1 MQTENKTARTSI
13 SLGVAAISFAVLIM
27 ELSMIRIMEVILA
40 PNTGYMAL
48 TSAMFALGLGGIY
61 LYLFPIGQ
69 DHLKRVLGRLAIGF
83 SILAPMVIVI
93 FNTLPFG
100 FEINQQNILLQI
112 LCWLGMYLALVL
124 PFFTAGLA
132 LALIFQTYSK
142 DISRLYFYDLIAAGS
157 ACLIFIP
164 LMPSFG
170 PGGLILVA
178 SAASLVAYI
187 CFARPSKTVT
197 VLVSLIIAG
206 LIATPIVKDNYIEFE
221 GHANKRGN
229 DEMIEKG
236 KRFMVKW
243 DPVSKLDILNSRP
256 NALLFSI
263 DGGSQGSWLGRFN
276 GDFSYF
282 DNVRKEQPETYFFGR
297 NSIVHHL
304 ADSKGIEPDV
314 LIIGSSAGGETKAA
328 IAFGARQID
337 AVELVGAIIN
347 AERNEFKDYGGGIY
361 NHPTV
366 TPIIGEGRSYLRSTD
381 KRYDIIQMFSNH
393 STTSITQGATAAGV
407 AYLQTIE
414 AYLEYFDHLKDDG
427 MMQINHHIYPR
438 MLTTAAQAWHQSGR
452 TQFWKHVLV
461 IEPRIADTLPTL
473 LLKMQPWT
481 QADVD
486 TVVSY
491 VNRKKSFEAIRPKR
505 NNPSERVTADNFYET
520 MLTAKGTFITG
531 IQFAVGTYMQNG
543 LEYDIQ
549 VELFDNNR
557 QLIRQAVIPGRLI
570 ADNAVATANFD
581 VLADTQGND
590 YFVRVSAPGANE
602 KNGFS
607 IWQSKGGSASMNFVP
622 GVEVPTNFIAFNP
635 LDDTENIVSNDLLK
649 SPFPYAIADEL
660 PWDLTPVTDF
670 SPFFSMTRKNLDL
683 LEINKENVLD
693 ANTAYLLNTQLNGGY
708 PKDWIHLIVVGA
720 VSIVFSLIFIAI
732 PLLRT
737 NFKQSTW
744 PGMSAD
750 IVYFACLGL
759 GFIMLQVVLIQ
770 IFHKLIGFP
779 VHTFVLVISTML
791 LSAGLG
797 SVCSIK
803 FLKMVG
809 NRTSVVFLM
818 IIVYGLLFIFSFEK
832 LFYLLLSYSLPIRLL
847 CGAIMIAPLSFFM
860 GMPFPIGILG
870 LSSNNQAA
878 IPWAWA
884 LNGFF
889 TVLGGYLAII
899 ISINSS
905 FTTVL
910 FLSLVIY
917 AVALLVVRKSVTI
930 ENADSVL
937 PDSRVSMK
945 AV

>member
-1 MQTENKTARTSI
+1 MQTESKTARTSI
-13 SLGVAAISFAVLIM
+13 SFGVAAISFAVLIM

-61 LYLFPIGQ
+61 LYLFPISQ
-69 DHLKRVLGRLAIGF
+69 HNLKQVLGRLALGF
-83 SILAPMVIVI
+83 SILAPTVIVV

-100 FEINQQNILLQI
+100 FEINQQNILIQI
-112 LCWLGMYLALVL
+112 LCWMGMYLALVL

-142 DISRLYFYDLIAAGS
+142 DISRLYFYDLIAAGC

-164 LMPSFG
+164 LMPAFG
-170 PGGLILVA
+170 PGGLILIA

-187 CFARPSKTVT
+187 CFAMPTKTVT
-197 VLVSLIIAG
+197 GLVSLIIVG
-206 LIATPIVKDNYIEFE
+206 LIATPIIKDTYLEFE

-229 DEMIEKG
+229 DEMIDNG
-236 KRFMVKW
+236 KRIMVKW
-243 DPVSKLDILNSRP
+243 DPVSKLDVLNARP

-263 DGGSQGSWLGRFN
+263 DGGTQGSWLGKFN

-282 DNVRKEQPETYFFGR
+282 DAIRKEQPDTYFFGR

-304 ADSKGIEPDV
+304 ADSKNIEPEV

-328 IAFGARQID
+328 IAFGARHID

-393 STTSITQGATAAGV
+393 STSSITQGATAAGV
-407 AYLQTIE
+407 AYLQTVE
-414 AYLEYFDHLKDDG
+414 AYLEYFDHLTEDG
-427 MMQINHHIYPR
+427 MMQINHHVYPR

-452 TQFWKHVLV
+452 TEFWKHVLV
-461 IEPRIADTLPTL
+461 IEPRVADTLPSL

-481 QADVD
+481 QSEVD
-486 TVVSY
+486 TVINY

-505 NNPSERVTADNFYET
+505 NNPSERITTGNPYET
-520 MLTAKGTFITG
+520 ELTAEGTFITAV
-531 IQFAVGTYMQNG
+531 QFAVGTYMQNG

-549 VELFDNNR
+549 VEVFDDNR
-557 QLIRQAVIPGRLI
+557 QLIRQVVIPGRLI
-570 ADNAVATANFD
+570 ADNSVATASFD
-581 VLADTQGND
+581 VLTQTQGKK
-590 YFVRVSAPGANE
+590 YFVKISAPGATA

-607 IWQSKGGSASMNFVP
+607 IWQSKQGKASMNFAP
-622 GVEVPTNFIAFNP
+622 GVVVPTNFIAFNP
-635 LDDTENIVSNDLLK
+635 LDYSENIVSNDLLK
-649 SPFPYAIADEL
+649 SPFPKAVADEL
-660 PWDLTPVTDF
+660 PWDITPVTDF
-670 SPFFSMTRKNLDL
+670 SPFFSMIRKNLDVL
-683 LEINKENVLD
+683 KVNKENVLD
-693 ANTAYLLNTQLNGGY
+693 ANTAYLLNTQLNDGY
-708 PKDWIHLIVVGA
+708 PKDWIHLIVVGV
-720 VSIVFSLIFIAI
+720 VSIVFSLVFIAI

-750 IVYFACLGL
+750 IIYFACLGL

-797 SVCSIK
+797 SVCSTW

-809 NRTSVVFLM
+809 NRTSIVFLM
-818 IIVYGLLFIFSFEK
+818 IIAYGLLFIFSFEK
-832 LFYLLLSYSLPIRLL
+832 LFYLLLSFSLPVRLL

-870 LSSNNQAA
+870 LSNNNQAA

-889 TVLGGYLAII
+889 TVLGGYLAIVV
-899 ISINSS
+899 SINSS

-910 FLSLVIY
+910 FLSLLIY
-917 AVALLVVRKSVTI
+917 AIALLVVRKSVAN
-930 ENADSVL
+930 ENPGDVIRDSQA
-937 PDSRVSMK
+937 SIK

>member
-1 MQTENKTARTSI
+1 MQTENKTAHISI

-61 LYLFPIGQ
+61 LYLFPIKAGQ
-69 DHLKRVLGRLAIGF
+69 LKNVLGRLAIGF
-83 SILAPMVIVI
+83 SVFAPLVI
-93 FNTLPFG
+93 FIFNSLPFG
-100 FEINQQNILLQI
+100 FEINQQNIAIQI
-112 LCWLGMYLALVL
+112 LCWLGMYVALVA

-142 DISRLYFYDLIAAGS
+142 DIGRLYFFDLVAAGL

-164 LMPSFG
+164 LMPAYG
-170 PGGLILVA
+170 PGGLIFIA
-178 SAASLVAYI
+178 SAASLVAFL
-187 CFARPSKTVT
+187 CFSQSGRVVT
-197 VLVSLIIAG
+197 GLVCLIIAG
-206 LIATPIVKDNYIEFE
+206 LVITPLVKDDYIEFE

-229 DEMIEKG
+229 DQMIDQG
-236 KRFMVKW
+236 KRIMVKW
-243 DPVSKLDILNSRP
+243 DPVSKLDILNARP

-263 DGGSQGSWLGRFN
+263 DGGTQGSWLGKFN

-282 DNVRKEQPETYFFGR
+282 DDVREQQPDTFFFGR
-297 NSIVHHL
+297 NSIVHYL
-304 ADSKGIEPDV
+304 ADSKGIDPDV

-328 IAFGARQID
+328 IAFGAKQID

-347 AERNEFKDYGGGIY
+347 SERNEFKDYGGGIY

-366 TPIIGEGRSYLRSTD
+366 TAIIGEGRSYLRSTD

-407 AYLQTIE
+407 AYLQTVE
-414 AYLEYFDHLKDDG
+414 AYLEYFEHLKEDG

-452 TQFWKHVLV
+452 TEFWKHVLV

-473 LLKMQPWT
+473 LLKMQPWS
-481 QADVD
+481 QSEID
-486 TVVSY
+486 TVISY

-505 NNPSERVTADNFYET
+505 SKPSERIYAGHPFET
-520 MLTAKGTFITG
+520 RLSTKGTFIHG
-531 IQFAVGTYMQNG
+531 LQFAVGTYLQNG
-543 LEYDIQ
+543 LDYDVH
-549 VELFDNNR
+549 VEVFDNNQ
-557 QLIRQAVIPGRLI
+557 QLIRQAVVPGRMI
-570 ADNAVATANFD
+570 ADNAVTAVNFEA
-581 VLADTQGND
+581 LIDTKGKD
-590 YFVRVSAPGANE
+590 YSVRVSAPDATA

-607 IWQSKGGSASMNFVP
+607 IWLAKDARASMNFTP
-622 GVEVPTNFIAFNP
+622 GAEVPTNFIAFNP
-635 LDDTENIVSNDLLK
+635 LDNSKNIVNNALLS
-649 SPFPYAIADEL
+649 SPFPQAVADDL

-670 SPFFSMTRKNLDL
+670 SPFFSMIRKNLQHIDVG
-683 LEINKENVLD
+683 KENVLD
-693 ANTAYLLNTQLNGGY
+693 SNTAYLLNTQLNNGY

-720 VSIVFSLIFIAI
+720 VSIIFSFIFIAI

-737 NFKQSTW
+737 NIKQSTW
-744 PGMSAD
+744 SGMSGD
-750 IVYFACLGL
+750 IIYFACLGL

-797 SVCSIK
+797 SVCCDK
-803 FLKMVG
+803 FLRFVG
-809 NRTSVVFLM
+809 NRTSIVFLM
-818 IIVYGLLFIFSFEK
+818 IIIYGLLFIFSFEK
-832 LFYLLLSYSLPIRLL
+832 LFYLLLSYSLPVRLL
-847 CGAIMIAPLSFFM
+847 CGAIMIAPLAFFM

-870 LSSNNQAA
+870 LSNNNHAA

-889 TVLGGYLAII
+889 TVLGGYLAIV

-910 FLSLVIY
+910 CLSLVIY
-917 AVALLVVRKSVTI
+917 AIALLVVRKSVSANET
-930 ENADSVL
+930 DSVT
-937 PDSRVSMK
+937 SESQATIK

>member
-1 MQTENKTARTSI
+1 MQADNKSAQLSI

-61 LYLFPIGQ
+61 LYFFPVNTER
-69 DHLKRVLGRLAIGF
+69 LKQVVGRLAIGF
-83 SILAPMVIVI
+83 SILAPMVIAV
-93 FNTLPFG
+93 FNSLPFG
-100 FEINQQNILLQI
+100 FELNQQNITIQI
-112 LCWLGMYLALVL
+112 LSWLGMYLALVL
-124 PFFTAGLA
+124 PFFTAGMV

-142 DISRLYFYDLIAAGS
+142 DIGRLYFYDLVAAGF

-164 LMPSFG
+164 LMPSYG
-170 PGGLILVA
+170 PGGLIFIA
-178 SAASLVAYI
+178 SAASLIAFV
-187 CFARPSKTVT
+187 CFSRPNKSIT
-197 VLVSLIIAG
+197 VLVCLIVAG
-206 LIATPIVKDNYIEFE
+206 LIAVPLIKEDYIEFE

-229 DEMIEKG
+229 DQMIEQG
-236 KRFMVKW
+236 KRIMVRW
-243 DPVSKLDILNSRP
+243 DPVSKLDILNARP

-263 DGGSQGSWLGRFN
+263 DGGTQGSWLGKFN
-276 GDFSYF
+276 GDFTYF
-282 DNVRKEQPETYFFGR
+282 DKVRQEQPETFFFGR
-297 NSIVHHL
+297 NSIVHYL
-304 ADSKGIEPDV
+304 ADTKGIDPEV

-328 IAFGARQID
+328 IAFGARHID

-366 TPIIGEGRSYLRSTD
+366 TPVIGEGRSYLRSTD

-393 STTSITQGATAAGV
+393 STSSITQGATAAGV
-407 AYLQTIE
+407 AYLQTEE
-414 AYLEYFDHLKDDG
+414 AYLEYFAHLTEDG

-452 TQFWKHVLV
+452 KEFWKHVLV

-473 LLKMQPWT
+473 LIKMRPWT
-481 QADVD
+481 QSEID
-486 TVVSY
+486 TVINY
-491 VNRKKSFEAIRPKR
+491 VNRKKSYEPRRPNRSK
-505 NNPSERVTADNFYET
+505 PSERIYAGNSFQSPLISE
-520 MLTAKGTFITG
+520 GTFING
-531 IQFAVGTYMQNG
+531 IQFGVGTYLQNG
-543 LEYDIQ
+543 LNYDVQ
-549 VELFDNNR
+549 VELFDDND
-557 QLIRQAVIPGRLI
+557 QLIRQAVIPGRTI
-570 ADNAVATANFD
+570 VDNAVAVARFELLLNTE
-581 VLADTQGND
+581 GKE
-590 YFVRVSAPGANE
+590 YSVRISAPGATSD
-602 KNGFS
+602 NGLS
-607 IWQSKGGSASMNFVP
+607 IWLAKDGRPSMNFAP
-622 GVEVPTNFIAFNP
+622 GVEVPSNFIAFNP
-635 LDDTENIVSNDLLK
+635 LDHSNNIVSTELLQ
-649 SPFPYAIADEL
+649 SPFPYAIADNL
-660 PWDLTPVTDF
+660 PWNLTPVTDF
-670 SPFFSMTRKNLDL
+670 SPFFSMIRKNLDVV
-683 LEINKENVLD
+683 ETGKDNVLD
-693 ANTAYLLNTQLNGGY
+693 SNTAYLLNTQLNDGY

-732 PLLRT
+732 PLMRT
-737 NFKQSTW
+737 NLKQSAW
-744 PGMSAD
+744 SGMSGD
-750 IVYFACLGL
+750 IIYFACLGL

-797 SVCSIK
+797 SVCCTR

-809 NRTSVVFLM
+809 NRTSTVFLL
-818 IIVYGLLFIFSFEK
+818 IIIYGLLFIVSFEK

-847 CGAIMIAPLSFFM
+847 SGAIMIAPLAFFL

-870 LSSNNQAA
+870 LSNNNRAA

-889 TVLGGYLAII
+889 TVLGGYLAIV

-905 FTTVL
+905 FITVL
-910 FLSLVIY
+910 ILSLVIY
-917 AVALLVVRKSVTI
+917 AIALLVVRKSVADEQPGSVISNPQSTI
-930 ENADSVL
+930 Q
-937 PDSRVSMK
+937 

>member
-1 MQTENKTARTSI
+1 MSTQTNTARTSI
-13 SLGVAAISFAVLIM
+13 SFGVAAISFAVLIM

-61 LYLFPIGQ
+61 LYLFPISQ

-83 SILAPMVIVI
+83 SILSPMVIVI

-100 FEINQQNILLQI
+100 FEINQQNILIQI

-142 DISRLYFYDLIAAGS
+142 DISRLYFYDLIAAGC

-164 LMPSFG
+164 LMPGFG
-170 PGGLILVA
+170 PGGLILIA

-187 CFARPSKTVT
+187 CFAMPGKIVT
-197 VLVSLIIAG
+197 GLVSLVIAA
-206 LIATPIVKDNYIEFE
+206 LVATPLIKDNYIEFE

-229 DEMIEKG
+229 DEMIENG

-243 DPVSKLDILNSRP
+243 DPVSKLDILNARP
-256 NALLFSI
+256 NAILFSI
-263 DGGSQGSWLGRFN
+263 DGGTQGSWLGKFN

-282 DNVRKEQPETYFFGR
+282 DNVRQQQPETFFFGR
-297 NSIVHHL
+297 NSIVHYL
-304 ADSKGIEPDV
+304 ADSKGIDPEV

-393 STTSITQGATAAGV
+393 STSSITQGATAAGV

-414 AYLEYFDHLKDDG
+414 AYLEYFDHLNDDG

-438 MLTTAAQAWHQSGR
+438 MLTTAAQAWHQLGR
-452 TQFWKHVLV
+452 VDFWKHALV

-481 QADVD
+481 QAEVD
-486 TVVSY
+486 TVFNY
-491 VNRKKSFEAIRPKR
+491 VNRKKSFEVTRPKR
-505 NNPSERVTADNFYET
+505 NNPSERIFAGKPYET
-520 MLTAKGTFITG
+520 ELTAKGTFVTG
-531 IQFAVGTYMQNG
+531 IQFAVGTYLQNG
-543 LEYDIQ
+543 LNYDVQ
-549 VELFDNNR
+549 VELFDEHK
-557 QLIRQAVIPGRLI
+557 QLIRQAIIPGALI
-570 ADNAVATANFD
+570 ADNAIATASFEILNQ
-581 VLADTQGND
+581 TKGNN
-590 YFVRVSAPGANE
+590 YHVRISAPGANE

-607 IWQSKGGSASMNFVP
+607 IWQSKDSSASMNFIP

-635 LDDTENIVSNDLLK
+635 LDDTNNIVSKELLQ
-649 SPFPYAIADEL
+649 SPFPSALADEV
-660 PWDLTPVTDF
+660 PWDITPVTDF
-670 SPFFSMTRKNLDL
+670 SPFFSMIRKNLDVL
-683 LEINKENVLD
+683 KVSKENVLD
-693 ANTAYLLNTQLNGGY
+693 ANTAYLLNTQLNNGY

-737 NFKQSTW
+737 NLSQTKWS
-744 PGMSAD
+744 GMSAD
-750 IVYFACLGL
+750 IIYFACLGL

-791 LSAGLG
+791 LSAGIG
-797 SVCSIK
+797 SVCCEK

-809 NRTSVVFLM
+809 NRTSNVFLM
-818 IIVYGLLFIFSFEK
+818 IIIYGLLFIFSFEK
-832 LFYLLLSYSLPIRLL
+832 LFYLLLSYSLPMRLFF
-847 CGAIMIAPLSFFM
+847 GALMIAPLAFFM

-870 LSSNNQAA
+870 LSNNNQAA

-905 FTTVL
+905 FTIVL
-910 FLSLVIY
+910 FFSLVIY
-917 AVALLVVRKSVTI
+917 AIALLVVRKSVNLEKPARIIT
-930 ENADSVL
+930 ESQSSVE
-937 PDSRVSMK
+937 